1 MQVYERIFEKMHDL
15 GMTQK
20 VFSEKTGIPQSTI
33 SDWKNKRVN
42 PASDKIMIICQ
53 VLGVTP
59 YDILSGTESDKYE
72 RTDYLIVNKSTD
84 EYILI
89 ENTRKLSKTNYNR
102 LLGYVEA
109 LLEQEEK

>member
-1 MQVYERIFEKMHDL
+1 MQIYERVFGLLQDM

-20 VFSEKTGIPQSTI
+20 EFSEKTGIPQSTI
-33 SDWKNKRVN
+33 SDWKNKKVN
-42 PASDKIMIICQ
+42 PSSDKIMIICQ

-72 RTDYLIVNKSTD
+72 KPDYLIVNKSTE

-89 ENTRKLSKTNYNR
+89 DSIRKLSKSKYNR
-102 LLGYVEA
+102 LFGYVEA
-109 LLEQEEK
+109 LSVTEE

>member
-1 MQVYERIFEKMHDL
+1 MQIYERVFGLLQDI
-15 GMTQK
+15 GMPQK
-20 VFSEKTGIPQSTI
+20 EFSEKTGIPQSTI
-33 SDWKNKRVN
+33 SDWKNKKVN
-42 PASDKIMIICQ
+42 PSSDKIMIICQ

-72 RTDYLIVNKSTD
+72 KPDFLVVNKSTD

-89 ENTRKLSKTNYNR
+89 ENIRKLSKSKYNK

-109 LLEQEEK
+109 LADIDE

>member
-1 MQVYERIFEKMHDL
+1 MQIYERVFGILQDT
-15 GMTQK
+15 GMSQK
-20 VFSEKTGIPQSTI
+20 EFSERTGIPQSTI

-42 PASDKIMIICQ
+42 PSSDKLMIICQ

-72 RTDYLIVNKSTD
+72 KPDFLIVNKSTD

-89 ENTRKLSKTNYNR
+89 ENIRKLSKSKYNR

-109 LLEQEEK
+109 LAAMKE

>member
-1 MQVYERIFEKMHDL
+1 MQVYERIFERMHDL

-20 VFSEKTGIPQSTI
+20 VFSDKTGIPQSTI

-72 RTDYLIVNKSTD
+72 RPDYLIVNKSTD